1 MKELMMYITQHPGLL
16 VDVLDPT
23 NPSKK
28 LILGMDANAAIP
40 EISQLLSQRPY
51 LKVRT
56 YLGNPT
62 NPIDTKTFTISLKKE
77 TSEIEKTSPQKTVMS
92 DPNITA
98 QLLVLQ
104 SENKWLKSSHEKL
117 ERENSDLRVNIEKLR
132 IENNELT
139 IRTSVADREKQLALQ
154 QQEVT
159 NKPKG
164 LSGLTEPE
172 TLKELIAG
180 VTTAIRT
187 WKNGDDDQG
196 KNQLTGGNDPS
207 LSSAKQ
213 EFMQFVHGK
222 ISGKVTD
229 EQVNKLAFII
239 RTVIDNDRVEVLFD
253 KMTESHNSGNQN
265 NYEG

>member
-1 MKELMMYITQHPGLL
+1 MKDLMMHISQHPGIL

-23 NPSKK
+23 NPNKK
-28 LILGMDANAAIP
+28 LILGKDGKTAIA

-62 NPIDTKTFTISLKKE
+62 NPIEPKTFTISLKKE
-77 TSEIEKTSPQKTVMS
+77 TSEIEKTSPQHTVMS

-104 SENKWLKSSHEKL
+104 AENKWLKSSHDRL
-117 ERENSDLRVNIEKLR
+117 ERENSELRVNTEKLR

-154 QQEVT
+154 QQEIS

-164 LSGLTEPE
+164 LSGLAEPSAI
-172 TLKELIAG
+172 KEIVSGLAEAVRAFKG
-180 VTTAIRT
+180 
-187 WKNGDDDQG
+187 NDSGNNNSQ
-196 KNQLTGGNDPS
+196 NQLSGGNG
-207 LSSAKQ
+207 LSQAKQ
-213 EFMQFVHGK
+213 EVVDFF
-222 ISGKVTD
+222 ISKLGDTVTD
-229 EQVNKLAFII
+229 EQANKIAFLLKTMIEKDKVDHLFSLWSEPVN
-239 RTVIDNDRVEVLFD
+239 N
-253 KMTESHNSGNQN
+253 NSNA
-265 NYEG
+265 